1 MRVRTNKEQ
10 FVRRLT
16 IIHIKFRKAIL
27 SNKKYNIQ
35 GLDFDRLVCMANV

>member
-1 MRVRTNKEQ
+1 MRVRSEQ

-16 IIHIKFRKAIL
+16 IIHVKFRKAIL